1 MTQNSD
7 VEGMD
12 ENGTENESAS
22 QLTPAEQGSG
32 GAQSLV
38 GGRVSDRLSSGE
50 PAPDGPASDADS
62 GTEDPTGTE
71 S

>member
-1 MTQNSD
+1 MVHGSD
-7 VEGMD
+7 VEGTNQD
-12 ENGTENESAS
+12 DESAS

-38 GGRVSDRLSSGE
+38 GGRVSDRVSGGE
-50 PAPDGPASDADS
+50 PVPDGPPSDTDS